1 MGANK
6 KLVLIETVIESEE
19 QKLIFSTP
27 LTVHIICK
35 ARKVNLESSVGIS
48 GAGSDFESAWENLR
62 AEIFKRWNDPV
73 MRDRYF
79 PSDAGIREETV
90 TRATNFKWAA
100 NQ

>member
-1 MGANK
+1 MGASK
-6 KLVLIETVIESEE
+6 EMVLMETVIESEE

-27 LTVHIICK
+27 LTVHIRYK
-35 ARKVNLESSVGIS
+35 AHKVNLESSVGIS
-48 GAGSDFESAWENLR
+48 GVGGDFESAWENLR
-62 AEIFKRWNDPV
+62 AEIFKRWNDPA

-79 PSDAGIREETV
+79 PSDAGTREETV